1 MRLRIRS
8 SLTLTVTSGFEV
20 LGRLPHLPTYH
31 AATNTRRRPATPE
44 KSVKRSP
51 TVGKAERGRGRARAL
66 AGAAW
71 ALSLFLQKL
80 RGSLARSRAQN
91 DQPTTMESRGIRA
104 APITVPELRWPVVIE
119 RGVGIRMLT

>member
-51 TVGKAERGRGRARAL
+51 TVGKEGRKREGTG
-66 AGAAW
+66 AGAGRRSMGS
-71 ALSLFLQKL
+71 LSLPSKVTW
-80 RGSLARSRAQN
+80 LARTLACPKRSTN
-91 DQPTTMESRGIRA
+91 DDG
-104 APITVPELRWPVVIE
+104 IE
-119 RGVGIRMLT
+119 RDPGRTHHGSRITMAGGN